1 VLLLGFLLAL
11 LVGLSLG
18 LLGGGGSI
26 LAVPIFVYVL
36 GFSPK
41 ESIAMSLA
49 VVGATS
55 LVGAIRHGRG
65 GNLNLRVALIFGPFA
80 MGGAYLGAR
89 LAASVS
95 GAAQLAL
102 FAIVMLLAAVFMFR
116 DRPPRRSRRLALE
129 RPVLAL
135 ALIVLEGLAVGVLTG
150 LVGVGGGFLIVPALV
165 LLTGLPMKEA
175 VGTSLLIIAM
185 NSGAGFAGYLPQV
198 EVEWAFMAG
207 FASVAVA
214 GIWVGTHLVRYVS
227 PRALRRAFAVFLLV
241 MGAWILY
248 SNRSALHMASAA
260 DRVLPSLTLPGRNLP
275 VPIVAPTL

>member
-1 VLLLGFLLAL
+1 MLLLGLLLAL

-36 GFSPK
+36 GFSAK

-49 VVGATS
+49 VVGTTS
-55 LVGAIRHGRG
+55 LVGAIRHGRI
-65 GNLNLRVALIFGPFA
+65 GNLNLRVALVFGPFA

-89 LAASVS
+89 LAVFVS
-95 GAAQLAL
+95 GATQLAF
-102 FAIVMLLAAVFMFR
+102 FAIVMLLAALFMFR
-116 DRPPRRSRRLALE
+116 DRPPRRSGRLGLE
-129 RPVLAL
+129 RPALAL
-135 ALIVLEGLAVGVLTG
+135 ALVVLEGLAVGVLTG

-175 VGTSLLIIAM
+175 VGTSLLVIAM
-185 NSGAGFAGYLPQV
+185 NSVAGFAGYLPQV

-207 FASVAVA
+207 FACVAVG
-214 GIWVGTHLVRYVS
+214 GIWLGTHLVRSVA
-227 PRALRRAFAVFLLV
+227 PHALRRAFAAFLLV

-248 SNRSALHMASAA
+248 SNRSALALACAA
-260 DRVLPSLTLPGRNLP
+260 GHGSPAVTRPDRSLPAGT
-275 VPIVAPTL
+275 VAPTL